1 MVMNFWNGELV
12 GNPLARFSRPVGD
25 SDDLY
30 LVLLCE
36 TRNMQ
41 GSGVAAGSD
50 QANADLRFRHEAAHL
65 SVDGAYQST
74 AGLVRVR
81 HIFCYGSD
89 GAAARH
95 STACTNLEPLSAP
108 LLAAAP
114 LLTVSWHSVG
124 SQHSLGFIELNAG
137 S

>member
-1 MVMNFWNGELV
+1 MANSWATRWLDSRVR
-12 GNPLARFSRPVGD
+12 LATATICTSSCFAKPGICKA
-25 SDDLY
+25 
-30 LVLLCE
+30 LVLPPAPIRP
-36 TRNMQ
+36 TWIFF
-41 GSGVAAGSD
+41 SD
-50 QANADLRFRHEAAHL
+50 MKLLTF

-81 HIFCYGSD
+81 HIFSYGSD

-95 STACTNLEPLSAP
+95 FTACTNLEPLSAP

-124 SQHSLGFIELNAG
+124 SQHSLGLIELNAG